1 MSAKDQFF
9 LLTAFGKTYR
19 LKASLE
25 RGLITLFLSPA
36 DWMAHTPQH
45 FLKCGGDSHAKI
57 RRRKGFAALDVASII
72 VALSILITSTA
83 KAYAIIKK
91 ANLKD

>member
-1 MSAKDQFF
+1 
-9 LLTAFGKTYR
+9 
-19 LKASLE
+19 
-25 RGLITLFLSPA
+25 
-36 DWMAHTPQH
+36 MAHTPQH

-57 RRRKGFAALDVASII
+57 RRRKRFAALDVASII
-72 VALSILITSTA
+72 VALSILITSMA

>member
-1 MSAKDQFF
+1 MSAKGQFF
-9 LLTAFGKTYR
+9 LLTAFGKAYR

-72 VALSILITSTA
+72 VALSILITSMA